1 SIIWARYQNRSIM
14 NEEDRVPGASYV
26 TIPDSENWDES
37 AEKKRKE
44 IEEEEK
50 ERHSTMPPST
60 SSGVPSSPSVSSSS
74 GSKEVLP
81 GYAFCLPNLDRLPSD
96 FRSFLERDLIEVP
109 TQRRLENSRHL
120 NWWNLIGAR
129 LWPLSTTGDGNC
141 LLHAASLGMWG
152 LHDRQLLLRNALYE
166 ILLRG
171 SRRNALWRRWKWA
184 ESKANEAAGLQ
195 LTDEEWATEWRSVV
209 ELAAPTPRKTDDS
222 SASSSSDQIYEGLEA
237 IHVFALAHVLKRP
250 IVVVSDTVLRNAN
263 GEELSPIG
271 FGGVYLPLECPP
283 EQCHRSPLVLCYDSA
298 HFSPL
303 VCMKDESTLQ
313 QIIPMIDANRNLLP
327 LHFAVDPGPDF
338 TWWRDE
344 EDERMAERLEQCEAD
359 RLAYMNEYMDLVR
372 IDVRRGSARKTTPIR
387 RETSVEKKSM
397 TLGSTGVSSNGAP
410 LEKKRILNEITQ
422 QVRRTLRLST
432 SKNKENA
439 LDVKMC
445 IDALARTNCIVAA
458 KLNATSHEYIEEI
471 VTEYIKVAR
480 ERFAN
485 SKEKQTGRARLGR
498 SFSASSLNFSCINNH
513 CDQAASQAT
522 NFFCQACLERQKAL
536 MTSFSSDGTRT
547 MRRMVMHNVQPS
559 TSGGEREGGEKKKK
573 NKGAMKSTTMP
584 SFSSERVE
592 RDRRERERKKIEEEE
607 RNKQPM
613 LFAVSS
619 DGAADS
625 VPLSAVA
632 DENGVTHY
640 YLSDAENNPID
651 SAPSTLDSSHSRP
664 SPAHSYH
671 APPLAVASR
680 L

>member
-1 SIIWARYQNRSIM
+1 TCRCVVTINLRM
-14 NEEDRVPGASYV
+14 EEGGERVPGASYV
-26 TIPDSENWDES
+26 NIPDSDQWEES

-44 IEEEEK
+44 IEEEEQRAK
-50 ERHSTMPPST
+50 GKLKHTNMPPST
-60 SSGVPSSPSVSSSS
+60 SNGVPSSTE
-74 GSKEVLP
+74 KEALP
-81 GYAFCLPNLDRLPSD
+81 GFAFCLPNLDRLPPD
-96 FRSFLERDLIEVP
+96 FRTFLERDLIEVP

-120 NWWNLIGAR
+120 NWWNSIGAK

-141 LLHAASLGMWG
+141 LLHAASLGMFG

-195 LTDEEWATEWRSVV
+195 LTDEEWATEWKNVV
-209 ELAAPTPRKTDDS
+209 ELAAPTPRKTEES
-222 SASSSSDQIYEGLEA
+222 TACSSDQIYEGLEA

-283 EQCHRSPLVLCYDSA
+283 EHCHRSPLVLCYDSA

-303 VCMKDESTLQ
+303 VCMKDESALQ

-338 TWWRDE
+338 TWWKDE
-344 EDERMAERLEQCEAD
+344 EDERMAEELEQCEAD
-359 RLAYMNEYMDLVR
+359 RLALMNEYMDLVR

-387 RETSVEKKSM
+387 RETSVENKSL
-397 TLGSTGVSSNGAP
+397 TLGTTGVSASGVP
-410 LEKKRILNEITQ
+410 QEKKRILNEITQ
-422 QVRRTLRLST
+422 QVRRTLRLSS

-445 IDALARTNCIVAA
+445 IDALSRTNCIIAA

-485 SKEKQTGRARLGR
+485 SKEKQSGRARLGR
-498 SFSASSLNFSCINNH
+498 SFSASSLHFSCINNH

-522 NFFCQACLERQKAL
+522 NFFCQTCLEKQKAL
-536 MTSFSSDGTRT
+536 MTSFSSDNTRT
-547 MRRMVMHNVQPS
+547 MRRIVMHSIHPS
-559 TSGGEREGGEKKKK
+559 TSHDMDKKKK
-573 NKGAMKSTTMP
+573 CKGTMKSTTMP
-584 SFSSERVE
+584 SLSNERI
-592 RDRRERERKKIEEEE
+592 ERERREKERRRQEEEE

-619 DGAADS
+619 DGASDS

-640 YLSDAENNPID
+640 YLPDGENNP
-651 SAPSTLDSSHSRP
+651 LDSSAHP
-664 SPAHSYH
+664 SPALSFH

>member
-1 SIIWARYQNRSIM
+1 MIHHSDQW
-14 NEEDRVPGASYV
+14 E
-26 TIPDSENWDES
+26 ES

-44 IEEEEK
+44 IEEEEGKAKGK
-50 ERHSTMPPST
+50 ERRERHTNMPPST
-60 SSGVPSSPSVSSSS
+60 SNGMATSTG
-74 GSKEVLP
+74 KEVLP
-81 GYAFCLPNLDRLPSD
+81 GFAFCLPNLDRLPPD
-96 FRSFLERDLIEVP
+96 FRTFLERDLIEVP

-120 NWWNLIGAR
+120 NWWNSIGAK

-141 LLHAASLGMWG
+141 LLHAASLGMFG

-195 LTDEEWATEWRSVV
+195 LTDEEWATEWKNVV
-209 ELAAPTPRKTDDS
+209 ELAAPTPRKTDES
-222 SASSSSDQIYEGLEA
+222 AASSSSDQIYEGLEA

-387 RETSVEKKSM
+387 RETSVEKKSL
-397 TLGSTGVSSNGAP
+397 TLGSTGVSASVP
-410 LEKKRILNEITQ
+410 QEKKRILNEITQ
-422 QVRRTLRLST
+422 QVRRTLRLTS

-445 IDALARTNCIVAA
+445 IEALSRTNCIIAA

-485 SKEKQTGRARLGR
+485 SKEKQSGRARLGR

-522 NFFCQACLERQKAL
+522 NFFCQNCLERQKAL

-547 MRRMVMHNVQPS
+547 MRRMVMHSMQPS
-559 TSGGEREGGEKKKK
+559 TSDETDKKKK

-584 SFSSERVE
+584 SLVNERIE
-592 RDRRERERKKIEEEE
+592 RERRERERRRLEEEE
-607 RNKQPM
+607 RNKTEQQIQ
-613 LFAVSS
+613 F
-619 DGAADS
+619 
-625 VPLSAVA
+625 
-632 DENGVTHY
+632 
-640 YLSDAENNPID
+640 
-651 SAPSTLDSSHSRP
+651 HSQQLQMRME
-664 SPAHSYH
+664 
-671 APPLAVASR
+671 
-680 L
+680 

>member
-1 SIIWARYQNRSIM
+1 IVIADCDQW
-14 NEEDRVPGASYV
+14 E
-26 TIPDSENWDES
+26 ES
-37 AEKKRKE
+37 AEKKRRE

-50 ERHSTMPPST
+50 GKEKASHTNMPPST
-60 SSGVPSSPSVSSSS
+60 SNASGKK
-74 GSKEVLP
+74 GGKEALP
-81 GYAFCLPNLDRLPSD
+81 GFAFCLPNLDRLPPD
-96 FRSFLERDLIEVP
+96 FRTFLERDLIEVP

-120 NWWNLIGAR
+120 NWWNSIGAK

-141 LLHAASLGMWG
+141 LLHAASLGMFG

-195 LTDEEWATEWRSVV
+195 LTDEEWATEWKNVV
-209 ELAAPTPRKTDDS
+209 ELAAPTPRKNEES
-222 SASSSSDQIYEGLEA
+222 GGASSSSDQIYEGLEA

-344 EDERMAERLEQCEAD
+344 EDERMAERLEQCQAD
-359 RLAYMNEYMDLVR
+359 RLAYINEYMDLVR

-387 RETSVEKKSM
+387 RETSVEKKSL
-397 TLGSTGVSSNGAP
+397 TLGTTGVSASGIP
-410 LEKKRILNEITQ
+410 QEKKRILNEITQ
-422 QVRRTLRLST
+422 QVRRTLRLSS
-432 SKNKENA
+432 SKNKDNA

-445 IDALARTNCIVAA
+445 IEALSRTNCIIAA

-471 VTEYIKVAR
+471 VTEYIKEAR

-485 SKEKQTGRARLGR
+485 SKEKVGGRARLGR

-522 NFFCQACLERQKAL
+522 NFFCHNCLERQKAL

-547 MRRMVMHNVQPS
+547 MRRMVMHSMGPS
-559 TSGGEREGGEKKKK
+559 TSEDGGGGGGG
-573 NKGAMKSTTMP
+573 KGAMKSTTMP
-584 SFSSERVE
+584 SLSNERIE
-592 RDRRERERKKIEEEE
+592 RERRERERKRLEEEE
-607 RNKQPM
+607 RNKHPI
-613 LFAVSS
+613 LLAVSS
-619 DGAADS
+619 DGASDS

-640 YLSDAENNPID
+640 YLPDAENNPLE
-651 SAPSTLDSSHSRP
+651 SAPSHP
-664 SPAHSYH
+664 SPALSYH